1 MESKFL
7 QGEVIMRR
15 MRKSLLAFVALTL
28 VMPSNVM
35 MAATNE
41 SKGEDAETGKVSSKD
56 EVVYAN
62 LSATGQRQ
70 EIYVVNILDV
80 EQAGEV
86 VDYGKYSNIK
96 NLTNLSP
103 MEHNDNEVQVEAQK
117 GKFYYQGN
125 INEADLPWNISI
137 TYLLDGKEMTPQE
150 IAGKEGHVQIQIA
163 TTANDEVDQI
173 FFQNYLLQIAVPLS
187 EEIYSNIT
195 APNGMLANA
204 GKNKQVTFTVMPEK
218 EETFFIEAD
227 AKGFELEG
235 IDISAVPS
243 SMAIDTPDIDEMM
256 GDMNSLTD
264 AISKVNQGVGE
275 LESGVTALNDGVKSM
290 RNGSS
295 AYKDGVQKLASSS
308 GDLVSASKQIEQAL
322 ETISHSLKNNPEEI
336 SLGDLNKLP
345 EGLGQISAGLK
356 ETSKGLVTLT
366 ENYAK
371 SYDALNKAIESIPEY
386 EISEEEIQELY
397 GSNADQQV
405 LNQLLETYEAARIAK
420 GTYNTVKEAFI
431 AVDTTLKQV
440 SAALLEMANNL
451 DAMANGLSSS
461 LEGADMAK
469 SFAQLQEGI
478 SQLSSNYQAFHSGL
492 VSYTGGVKEL
502 SNSYGQLDSGM
513 AELSNG
519 TGELA
524 TGVNQLHDGTS
535 ELENSTNDLPEEM
548 RKEVDKMISEF
559 DKSDFEP
566 ISFVSKENKHVHA
579 VQFVFKTESIKYE
592 EQEKVEEK
600 EKEVTGFWNRLM
612 ELFK

>member
-15 MRKSLLAFVALTL
+15 MRKSLLAFVALIL

-41 SKGEDAETGKVSSKD
+41 SKGEDAETGKISSKD

-86 VDYGKYSNIK
+86 IDHGEYSNIK

-103 MEHNDNEVQVEAQK
+103 IEQNNNEVQMEAPK

-125 INEADLPWNISI
+125 MNEADLPWNISI

-150 IAGKEGHVQIQIA
+150 IAGKEGHVQIEIE
-163 TTANDEVDQI
+163 TTANDEVDKI
-173 FFQNYLLQIAVPLS
+173 FFQNYLLQISVPLS
-187 EEIYSNIT
+187 EEIYSNIS

-218 EETFFIEAD
+218 EEKLVMEAD
-227 AKGFELEG
+227 AIGFELEG

-264 AISKVNQGVGE
+264 AISKVDQGVGE
-275 LESGVTALNDGVKSM
+275 LENGVTELNDGVKSI
-290 RNGSS
+290 RKGSS
-295 AYKDGVQKLASSS
+295 AYKDGIQKLASSS
-308 GDLVSASKQIEQAL
+308 GDLVSASKQIDGAL
-322 ETISHSLKNNPEEI
+322 ETISNSLKNNPEDI
-336 SLGDLNKLP
+336 DLGELKQLP
-345 EGLGQISAGLK
+345 EGLGQISDGLK
-356 ETSKGLVTLT
+356 ETSKGLGTLK

-371 SYDALNKAIESIPEY
+371 SYDALNKSIESIPEY
-386 EISEEEIQELY
+386 EISEEEIQKLY

-405 LNQLLETYEAARIAK
+405 LNQLLETYKAARTAK
-420 GTYNTVKEAFI
+420 GTYKAVQEAFV
-431 AVDTTLKQV
+431 AVDGTLKQV
-440 SAALLEMANNL
+440 SDALLEMANNL
-451 DAMANGLSSS
+451 DTIANGISSS
-461 LEGADMAK
+461 LESTDMTK
-469 SFAQLQEGI
+469 SLAQLQEGI
-478 SQLSSNYQAFHSGL
+478 SQLSANYQAFHSGL
-492 VSYTGGVKEL
+492 ESYTGGVKEL
-502 SNSYGQLDSGM
+502 SSSYGQLHSGM
-513 AELSNG
+513 DELTNG
-519 TGELA
+519 TGELGA
-524 TGVNQLHDGTS
+524 GVSQLHEGTT
-535 ELENSTNDLPEEM
+535 ELKNSTNNLPEEM
-548 RKEVDKMISEF
+548 RKEVDQMISEF

-566 ISFVSKENKHVHA
+566 VSFVSAENKQVHA

-592 EQEKVEEK
+592 EPEIVEKK
-600 EKEVTGFWNRLM
+600 QKEVTGFWNRLM